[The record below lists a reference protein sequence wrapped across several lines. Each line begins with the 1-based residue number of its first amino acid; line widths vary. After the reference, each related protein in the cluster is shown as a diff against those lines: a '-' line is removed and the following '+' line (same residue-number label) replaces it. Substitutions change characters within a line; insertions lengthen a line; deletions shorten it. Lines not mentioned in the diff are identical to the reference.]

1 MSDSPSIH
9 QTHEGQ
15 TTTAA
20 PVMTNPYANDRR
32 RAELLPERPW
42 LRFYQPGVPAE
53 LDIPAQPLTWLL
65 DNAVKH
71 YASRAAILYFGN
83 RLTYAQLSTLANR
96 FAVGLQKLGIAK
108 GDRVAVALPNIP
120 QYLIAYFGVL
130 RAGAVA
136 VPTNPLYTEREMQ
149 HQLADSGARA
159 IVMMDDFYPTVR
171 AVRVSTSLEYVILTS
186 PADYL
191 PPLLRTLYPL
201 SQRGAKHQEP
211 RLTDKERREDPMLRS
226 MGDMLQSH
234 ARTGVELFD
243 LHVSL
248 SSADLAV
255 LQYTGG
261 TTGLSKGAMLSHHN
275 LLSNAFQARY
285 WTPELH
291 EGNEISLCVAP
302 FFHSYGATVGMN
314 LAILAGATMLLLPRF
329 TTKEVVQNIRKYRP
343 TLFPGIP
350 TMYLAIMR
358 EVGTHTEQLRSIK
371 YCISGA
377 APLPAKIQEDF
388 EAITGGK
395 LVEGYGLS
403 EASPVTHCN
412 PLDEHCRNGT
422 IGLPIPNVE
431 AAIFDSKTGKKLPPG
446 EVGEIMVKGPNIMQ
460 GYWNRPEDTSAI
472 FFDGWMHT
480 GDLGKMDEDGYFSVV
495 ERAKDLIVASGFNVY
510 PREVEEVLFQHPAI
524 QEAAVAGAPD
534 EYRGETVAAFIILK
548 PGIPATEETKQDIVA
563 YCKKNLTGYKV
574 PKIIEFR
581 ETLPKSIIGKVL
593 RRELKIT

>member
-1 MSDSPSIH
+1 
-9 QTHEGQ
+9 
-15 TTTAA
+15 
-20 PVMTNPYANDRR
+20 MTNPYANDRR

-53 LDIPAQPLTWLL
+53 LDIPNRPLAWLL

-71 YASRAAILYFGN
+71 YASQVAILYFGN

-108 GDRVAVALPNIP
+108 GDRVAIALPNIP
-120 QYLIAYFGVL
+120 QYLIAYFGTL

-136 VPTNPLYTEREMQ
+136 VPTNPLYTEREMR
-149 HQLADSGARA
+149 HQLADSGARV

-171 AVRVSTSLEYVILTS
+171 AVRASTSLEHIILTS

-211 RLTDKERREDPMLRS
+211 RLTDKERREDVMLLS
-226 MGDMLQSH
+226 MSEMLQSR
-234 ARTGVELFD
+234 AKTGVELFD

-248 SSADLAV
+248 SSDDLAV

-261 TTGLSKGAMLSHHN
+261 TTGLSKGAMLTHHN

-291 EGNEISLCVAP
+291 EGNEIALCVAP

-314 LAILAGATMLLLPRF
+314 LAILAGATILLLPRF

-431 AAIFDSKTGKKLPPG
+431 AAIFDSKTGEKLPPG
-446 EVGEIMVKGPNIMQ
+446 EVGEIMVKGPNIMR
-460 GYWNRPEDTSAI
+460 GYWNRPEETAAI

-480 GDLGKMDEDGYFSVV
+480 GDLGKMDEDGYFTVV

-534 EYRGETVAAFIILK
+534 EYRGETVAAFIVLK
-548 PGIPATEETKQDIVA
+548 PGIPVTEETKQDIVA

-593 RRELKIT
+593 RRELKITQPT